1 MVKKSILSL
10 IAGSSL
16 LAQSPLSQAPLTLE
30 DALRKAWSQQAGL
43 QAGEAMVEKAK
54 AEAEANKAL
63 RLPTVTV
70 SAGRTRT
77 DEPMMAF
84 GSKLNQARITMLDF
98 MPDALNHPEPIT
110 SYGATISVT
119 QPLYAGGRL
128 NAAARA
134 GKDLAEAETAA
145 QAHRR
150 QQVALAVVQAYFG
163 AQLAEQGVRFAE
175 DTLKQAEE
183 TERFAQSRVAQ
194 GLMLKS
200 EGDRARAFRAQS
212 EAGLMEARQRVAS
225 ARSGLALLMGE
236 VSVTESLATPVE
248 ASLQDVPATPGAR
261 MDLQA
266 VRFQEAAAKEGLKA
280 QQGLLKPEV
289 GLTLST
295 GLARQHWNDAE
306 GGDWNTVAIGVKWTF
321 SVSDLHRVQASR
333 AALRAAELN
342 RTWQEKQA
350 EREVAEARRAV
361 ETAQA
366 RMSYAK
372 VAVEASESVRT
383 IRTARHREGLL
394 PLVEVM
400 DAETGLSGARTMLLN
415 SELEWRVSRAQ
426 LALALG
432 QPIENVK
439 E

>member
-1 MVKKSILSL
+1 MVKKSILL
-10 IAGSSL
+10 MVAGTGL
-16 LAQSPLSQAPLTLE
+16 LAQTPAATLSLE

-43 QAGEAMVEKAK
+43 QAGQAMVEKAQ

-63 RLPTVTV
+63 RLPTLTAA
-70 SAGRTRT
+70 AGVTRT

-84 GSKLNQARITMLDF
+84 GTKLNQARISQMDF
-98 MPDALNHPEPIT
+98 MPQALNHPDPIT
-110 SYGATISVT
+110 GYGASLTLR

-128 NAAARA
+128 DAAARA
-134 GKDLAEAETAA
+134 GKDMAEAETAA

-163 AQLAEQGVRFAE
+163 TQMAEQGVRFAE
-175 DTLKQAEE
+175 DTLKQARE
-183 TERFAQSRVAQ
+183 TERFVQSRVDQ

-200 EGDRARAFRAQS
+200 EGDRAKAFRAQS
-212 EAGLMEARQRVAS
+212 EAGLMEARQRLAS

-236 VSVTESLATPVE
+236 PSAE
-248 ASLQDVPATPGAR
+248 ASLSTPLEADLQNVPAEAGVR
-261 MDLQA
+261 QDLQA
-266 VRFQEAAAKEGLKA
+266 ARFQEAAAREGLKA

-289 GLTLST
+289 GISLTAGT
-295 GLARQHWNDAE
+295 ARKSWSE
-306 GGDWNTVAIGVKWTF
+306 GGNWTSASLGATWTF
-321 SVSDLHRVQASR
+321 SFAETRRVQASR
-333 AALRAAELN
+333 AAVRAAELN

-350 EREVAEARRAV
+350 EREVGEAQRAV

-366 RMSYAK
+366 RMAYAK

>member
-1 MVKKSILSL
+1 MVKNL
-10 IAGSSL
+10 IFLTVIGAGTL
-16 LAQSPLSQAPLTLE
+16 FGQDPLTLE
-30 DALRKAWSQQAGL
+30 AAIQRAWSQQAGL
-43 QAGEAMVEKAK
+43 QAGQAMVDRAQ
-54 AEAEANKAL
+54 AEAEALGSL
-63 RLPTVTV
+63 RLPTFT
-70 SAGRTRT
+70 AGIGVTRT

-84 GSKLNQARITMLDF
+84 GMKLNQSRIAQMDF
-98 MPDALNHPEPIT
+98 MPSALNHPDPIT
-110 SYGATISVT
+110 GAGATLTLS

-128 NAAARA
+128 DAADRA
-134 GKDLAEAETAA
+134 GSDMAKAEAAA

-163 AQLAEQGVRFAE
+163 TQVAEQGVNYAE
-175 DTLKQAEE
+175 DTLRQAQE
-183 TERFAQSRVAQ
+183 TERFVQSRVDQ

-212 EAGLMEARQRVAS
+212 EAGVVEAKQRLAS
-225 ARSGLALLMGE
+225 ARSALALLMGSE
-236 VSVTESLATPVE
+236 TSTETLSTPVNE
-248 ASLQDVPATPGAR
+248 AVQTLPSQAGDRG
-261 MDLQA
+261 DL
-266 VRFQEAAAKEGLKA
+266 EAAKFQAEAAREGLNA
-280 QQGLLKPEV
+280 QRGLLKPEV
-289 GLTLST
+289 GLTLT
-295 GLARQHWNDAE
+295 AGTARKSWSE
-306 GGDWNTVAIGVKWTF
+306 GGNWTSAAVGAKWTF
-321 SVSDLHRVQASR
+321 SFAEQKRIQASR
-333 AALRAAELN
+333 ASVRAAELN
-342 RTWQEKQA
+342 QQWQQQQA
-350 EREVAEARRAV
+350 NREVGEAQRAV

-366 RMSYAK
+366 RMLYAK

-415 SELEWRVSRAQ
+415 SQLEWRTSRAQ